1 MEIHPPS
8 PFLFSNYIYKWLD
21 NALDYGIS
29 EHDFWDMTIA
39 ELTRAIASKKRIQ
52 KQQAQEK
59 ASFDYI
65 LADLIGRSIS
75 RLYSSSATVP
85 EIAEVYPSLFD
96 SKEIEE
102 EKQEKRDE
110 LSILRFKQFAQSYNK
125 KFKKEVGKENE

>member
-1 MEIHPPS
+1 MHPPS

-65 LADLIGRSIS
+65 LADLIGRSVS
-75 RLYSSSATVP
+75 RLYSSSTTVP

-96 SKEIEE
+96 AEEAKE
-102 EKQEKRDE
+102 EKENKKQE
-110 LSILRFKQFAQSYNK
+110 LSVLRFKQFAQTFNK
-125 KFKKEVGKENE
+125 KFEKEVER

>member
-1 MEIHPPS
+1 
-8 PFLFSNYIYKWLD
+8 
-21 NALDYGIS
+21 
-29 EHDFWDMTIA
+29 MTIA

>member
-1 MEIHPPS
+1 
-8 PFLFSNYIYKWLD
+8 
-21 NALDYGIS
+21 
-29 EHDFWDMTIA
+29 MTIA
-39 ELTRAIASKKRIQ
+39 ELARAIASKKRIQ

-75 RLYSSSATVP
+75 RLYSSSATIP
-85 EIAEVYPSLFD
+85 EIAEVYPSLFN

-102 EKQEKRDE
+102 KKQKKKDE
-110 LSILRFKQFAQSYNK
+110 LSVLRFKQFAQSYNK